1 MARGAIA
8 CKLIR
13 CLLLWFRL
21 QLEKEGKISN
31 ELAVVVSSTAL
42 ACKQIASLV
51 NRAGISN
58 LTGVAGAQN
67 VQVRMGMPSVSAQN
81 PCCFACASLNSLS
94 MSTFAGACNNSTG
107 VPLPPISTR
116 SSYLPPFYRVP
127 FPPAP
132 DAPQRSALALSCP
145 FPQGEDQKKLDVV
158 SNEVFKNCLSTSG
171 RTVSAIQRT
180 DRPADDDR
188 PASRAGAMQTPSSSS
203 TTSKGSMQGKLQV
216 FVQRRWRQQW

>member
-13 CLLLWFRL
+13 CLLLWFPL

-67 VQVRMGMPSVSAQN
+67 VQVRMAMLQGS
-81 PCCFACASLNSLS
+81 F
-94 MSTFAGACNNSTG
+94 G
-107 VPLPPISTR
+107 VYAEPL
-116 SSYLPPFYRVP
+116 L
-127 FPPAP
+127 
-132 DAPQRSALALSCP
+132 LC
-145 FPQGEDQKKLDVV
+145 LD
-158 SNEVFKNCLSTSG
+158 
-171 RTVSAIQRT
+171 II
-180 DRPADDDR
+180 P
-188 PASRAGAMQTPSSSS
+188 
-203 TTSKGSMQGKLQV
+203 
-216 FVQRRWRQQW
+216 